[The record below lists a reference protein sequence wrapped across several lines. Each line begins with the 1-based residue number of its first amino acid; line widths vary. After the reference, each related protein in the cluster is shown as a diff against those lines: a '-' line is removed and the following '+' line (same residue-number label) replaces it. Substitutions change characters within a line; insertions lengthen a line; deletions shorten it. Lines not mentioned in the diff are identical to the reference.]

1 MSGLLV
7 LKVAG
12 EIKFDIELI
21 ASLISVDAAGFGHT
35 FRK

>member
-12 EIKFDIELI
+12 KIKFDNELI

-35 FRK
+35 FCK

>member
-21 ASLISVDAAGFGHT
+21 ASLISVDAVGFGHS
-35 FRK
+35 FRN